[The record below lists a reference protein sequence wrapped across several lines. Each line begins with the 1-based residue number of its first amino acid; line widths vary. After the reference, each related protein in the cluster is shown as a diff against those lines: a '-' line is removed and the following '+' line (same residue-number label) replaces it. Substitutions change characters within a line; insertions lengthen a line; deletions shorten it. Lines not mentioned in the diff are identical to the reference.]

1 MRGKPEDSLVYCTK
15 EDLGAFVYGTLPTP
29 GKRTDLIVAVEAIR
43 SGSSLRDLAQEDVS
57 AVAVVKFAKGLTILR
72 GLLQQPRSEA
82 PFVFWLHGET
92 GVGKT
97 RSAFESARALARGDD
112 DIWISSG
119 GLRWFDGYDGQ
130 SVAIFDEFRAKH
142 VTSFAFL
149 LRLLDRYPM
158 SVEFKGG
165 FVNWVPRYILITSSK
180 DVDTCFATRKEHVP
194 EDIAQLARRISRVYH
209 LEHSLDDT
217 ERAALTGEILALVRR
232 DDGDHCEGDS
242 IQQ

>member
-15 EDLGAFVYGTLPTP
+15 EDSAAFVHGVLPTP
-29 GKRTDLIVAVEAIR
+29 GKRTDLVVAVEAIR
-43 SGSSLRDLAQEDVS
+43 SGSSLRELAQDDVS
-57 AVAVVKFAKGLTILR
+57 AVAVVKFSKGLTILR
-72 GLLQQPRSEA
+72 GLLQQPRTEA
-82 PFVFWLHGET
+82 PFVFWVHGET

-97 RSAFESARALARGDD
+97 RSAFESARALSSGDD

-130 SVAIFDEFRAKH
+130 SVVIFDEFRAKH

-149 LRLLDRYPM
+149 LRLLDRYPL

-180 DVDTCFATRKEHVP
+180 DPDSCFATRKEHVP
-194 EDIAQLARRISRVYH
+194 EDIAQLSRRISRVYH
-209 LEHSLDDT
+209 IEHSLNDE
-217 ERAALTGEILALVRR
+217 ERASLVGEILALVRR
-232 DDGDHCEGDS
+232 DNGDHPEGDGL
-242 IQQ
+242 